1 MGADRECAH
10 GRSSQNIPKE
20 GTCRGG
26 GGHGSPL
33 VVSSDDSA
41 KDLGDDEDMS
51 REMQK

>member
-1 MGADRECAH
+1 MNLKWELIGNAPMVGQAKI
-10 GRSSQNIPKE
+10 SQKK
-20 GTCRGG
+20 
-26 GGHGSPL
+26 GHGGPL